1 MFKRKLYVLII
12 SFLLIVL
19 QTGCSDNDND
29 DFVSNNNELTGY
41 FLDTIVEGLR
51 YKCDSLEGQT
61 GSDGSFNYFD
71 GRTIEFF
78 VGDIEIGSG
87 LGQKIMTPVDL
98 VDGATNEYNDHVVRI
113 CQFLLSCDTYNDGV
127 ISISEDIHNKAKNK
141 TIDFSQNI
149 ENDVVQELF
158 GQNNFVSYVDA
169 KNHFA
174 KTFKGKDI
182 LLVPMTLN
190 LDKNDDGDK
199 EVNVISETNFKEWTF
214 SWDINN
220 CPQDACAC
228 VGHEEVDEKEFQV
241 YINSASNLTNCLITL
256 NITLGDDTKVEKLLP
271 VNIINTDNEQPLN
284 FSTDYLNGKTFYNI
298 TEDNG
303 VYEGS
308 TYVFTDTEVIFWEG
322 LSVVSEDQKYKRNYS
337 IIEGGIVK
345 FLFEGQEYW
354 YIKLID
360 SNNKDFLSICFTDF
374 LDDILNC
381 SIGDE
386 LFFFDKSEALDYI
399 NINRKK
405 SGTLVESLSNDD
417 SKYISRIN

>member
-228 VGHEEVDEKEFQV
+228 VDHEELDEKEFQV

-345 FLFEGQEYW
+345 FGLDHRFGQ
-354 YIKLID
+354 
-360 SNNKDFLSICFTDF
+360 
-374 LDDILNC
+374 
-381 SIGDE
+381 
-386 LFFFDKSEALDYI
+386 
-399 NINRKK
+399 
-405 SGTLVESLSNDD
+405 
-417 SKYISRIN
+417 